1 MYLLEGDYLKR
12 VVIVVS
18 VFLFLMCGSRPFV
31 YADTTSSAT
40 RLNILK
46 NDIVS
51 LYDSMNKKSILVV
64 GPKDFLRAFRGAVN
78 KNPKYT
84 YATSASKLNLCNY
97 DLIIDAIN
105 DESSFSNI
113 YPGYPLH
120 NVSSFINVYTETLYN
135 KTLEFFKKNDISYY
149 YVEFS
154 WSMVNHLDDYE
165 KAVLSCQISPTS
177 KAHVDKLYYDNPES
191 GTYMLSGA
199 EYGKYDVTNNGRH
212 NVPVDRVGQH
222 CNVINGKRLTTDA
235 PSKPDNT
242 VHIFGPCGTYCPAVT
257 DKYTLESYLQR
268 LINSEIKNKSVSVDN
283 CGVPGTDTLNDFEYM
298 LSESYRPGDI
308 VIDFSLLFNRQDLL
322 KAAINRNGFN
332 YLTPRTLFDK
342 PHNYGY
348 VIVDGGG
355 HKNHR
360 ANEVFAKYFFS
371 IIKQDLSKNKPE
383 SSYIKYGSDYDKD
396 KFINDNP
403 DLKKYLQNL
412 EEARKDDPPNGKVGS
427 IVMNCNPF
435 TLGHRYLIE
444 EASKKVDRL
453 YIFVVEEDKSVFSF
467 KDRFEL
473 VRKGTQDLK
482 NVRVL
487 PSGKWM
493 ISLLTLPG
501 YFTKDSKT
509 KAGFDASK
517 DLNLFAEYIA
527 PALGITVRFAGTEPL
542 DQFTCLYNESM
553 KKELPK
559 HGIEF
564 CEIERKMVD
573 DDFISASKVRKLLE
587 DGDFEKLKKYVPETT
602 YDYLINMSY
611 LQKRKVV

>member
-1 MYLLEGDYLKR
+1 
-12 VVIVVS
+12 
-18 VFLFLMCGSRPFV
+18 
-31 YADTTSSAT
+31 
-40 RLNILK
+40 
-46 NDIVS
+46 
-51 LYDSMNKKSILVV
+51 MNKNSILVI
-64 GPKDFLRAFRGAVN
+64 GPKDFLCTFRNAVN

-105 DESSFSNI
+105 NEASFPNI
-113 YPGYPLH
+113 YSGYPQHYL
-120 NVSSFINVYTETLYN
+120 SSFISVYTEILYN
-135 KTLEFFKKNDISYY
+135 KTLEFFKKNNINYY

-154 WSMVNHLDDYE
+154 WGMVNYLDDYE
-165 KAVLSCQISPTS
+165 KAVLAGQISPTS
-177 KAHVDKLYYDNPES
+177 KAHVDKLHYDNPES

-212 NVPVDRVGQH
+212 NVPFDRTGQY
-222 CNVINGKRLTTDA
+222 CNVINGKRFTTDA
-235 PSKPDNT
+235 PSKSDNT

-268 LINSEIKNKSVSVDN
+268 LLNSKIKNKTISVDN

-298 LSESYRPGDI
+298 LSETYRPGDI
-308 VIDFSLLFNRQDLL
+308 VIDFSLIFNRQDLL
-322 KAAINRNGFN
+322 KAAINKNGFK
-332 YLTPRTLFDK
+332 YLTPSTLFDK

-371 IIKQDLSKNKPE
+371 IIQQDLNKNIPE
-383 SSYIKYGSDYDKD
+383 SSYIKYSSDYDKD

-403 DLKKYLQNL
+403 DLKKYLKNL
-412 EEARKDDPPNGKVGS
+412 EEIRKNNPPKKNEKVGS
-427 IVMNCNPF
+427 VVMNCNPF

-444 EASKKVDRL
+444 EAAKKVDNL
-453 YIFVVEEDKSVFSF
+453 YVFVVEEDKSVFPF
-467 KDRFEL
+467 KDRIEL
-473 VRKGTQDLK
+473 VKKGTKDLK
-482 NVRVL
+482 NVKVL

-509 KAGFDASK
+509 EINIDASK

-527 PALGITVRFAGTEPL
+527 PTLGINVRFAGTEPL
-542 DQFTCLYNESM
+542 DKFTCAYNESM
-553 KKELPK
+553 RRELPK

-564 CEIERKMVD
+564 CEIERKMVNN
-573 DDFISASKVRKLLE
+573 DFISASKVRKLLE
-587 DGDFEKLKKYVPETT
+587 SGNFETLKSYVPKTT
-602 YDYLINMSY
+602 YDYLVNIFSS
-611 LQKRKVV
+611 QKQKAI